1 MLNNDDFVEEYI
13 SICIDNGI
21 SNSKLIC
28 NEAIK
33 EMEEIDIKIRE
44 ANSLRIRYK
53 NLKQVLKNF
62 NHPSVRKNRTNDFA
76 AVLNETGDIKD
87 SAYYNY
93 MIKICEFIDDDSMS
107 YTSRD
112 IINSISGIENSTEIY
127 ICIKDL
133 SDKGI
138 IARDE
143 SEDRYIIKGPKWDD
157 RPMESIANIA

>member
-1 MLNNDDFVEEYI
+1 MLNNNDFVEEYI
-13 SICIDNGI
+13 SECIDRGI

-28 NEAIK
+28 KEAIK

-44 ANSLRIRYK
+44 ANTLRIRYK

-62 NHPSVRKNRTNDFA
+62 NHESVRKNKTNDFTA
-76 AVLNETGDIKD
+76 MLNETGNIKD
-87 SAYYNY
+87 SAYFDY
-93 MIKICEFIDDDSMS
+93 MIKICDFIDNDSKF

-143 SEDRYIIKGPKWDD
+143 SEDRFIIKGPKWAE
-157 RPMESIANIA
+157 RPLASVANSA